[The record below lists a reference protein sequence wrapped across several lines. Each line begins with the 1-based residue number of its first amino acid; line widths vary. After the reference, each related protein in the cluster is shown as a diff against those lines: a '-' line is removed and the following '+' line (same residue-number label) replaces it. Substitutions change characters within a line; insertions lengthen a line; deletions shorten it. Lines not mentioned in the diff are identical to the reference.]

1 MKVKE
6 FKEILSKLP
15 AEADELEVVHNIDE
29 DENNEVYGIVIDVI
43 GIIGNALLLTT
54 RYLVT
59 DENMNLVKIEPHK
72 SPVTPEQIKEFGKQC
87 NCRHLGDE

>member
-15 AEADELEVVHNIDE
+15 AEADELEVVHNLDK
-29 DENNEVYGIVIDVI
+29 DDRGQVFGIVIDVI

-54 RYLVT
+54 KYFVT
-59 DENMNLVKIEPHK
+59 DENMNIIKVEPHK
-72 SPVTPEQIKEFGKQC
+72 SPVTPEQIREFRKQC
-87 NCRHLGDE
+87 NGRHLA

>member
-15 AEADELEVVHNIDE
+15 AEADELEVVHNLDE
-29 DENNEVYGIVIDVI
+29 DDRGQVFGIVIDVI

>member
-6 FKEILSKLP
+6 FKEILAKLP

-29 DENNEVYGIVIDVI
+29 DDKGQVFGIVIDVI

-59 DENMNLVKIEPHK
+59 DENMNVVKIEPYK
-72 SPVTPEQIKEFGKQC
+72 SPVTPEQIRKFGKQC
-87 NCRHLGDE
+87 NGRHLA

>member
-6 FKEILSKLP
+6 FKEILAKLP

-54 RYLVT
+54 KYLVT
-59 DENMNLVKIEPHK
+59 DENMNIIKVEPYK
-72 SPVTPEQIKEFGKQC
+72 SPVIPEQIKEFGKQC
-87 NCRHLGDE
+87 NGRHLA

>member
-87 NCRHLGDE
+87 NARHLGNE

>member
-29 DENNEVYGIVIDVI
+29 NENNEVYGVVIDVI

-59 DENMNLVKIEPHK
+59 DENMNLIKIEPHK
-72 SPVTPEQIKEFGKQC
+72 SPVTPEQIREFGKQC

>member
-6 FKEILSKLP
+6 FKEILAKLP

-29 DENNEVYGIVIDVI
+29 DENNEVHGVVIDVI

-59 DENMNLVKIEPHK
+59 DENMNLIKIEPHK

-87 NCRHLGDE
+87 NARHLGNE

>member
-29 DENNEVYGIVIDVI
+29 NENNEVYGIVIDVI

-54 RYLVT
+54 KYLVT
-59 DENMNLVKIEPHK
+59 DENMNLIKIEPHK
-72 SPVTPEQIKEFGKQC
+72 SPVTPEQIREFGKQC

>member
-54 RYLVT
+54 KYLVT
-59 DENMNLVKIEPHK
+59 DENMNLIKIEPHK

-87 NCRHLGDE
+87 NARHLGDE

>member
-29 DENNEVYGIVIDVI
+29 DDKGQVFGIVIDVI
-43 GIIGNALLLTT
+43 GIVGNALLLTT

-59 DENMNLVKIEPHK
+59 DENMNIVKIEPYK
-72 SPVTPEQIKEFGKQC
+72 SPVTPEQIREFGKQC
-87 NCRHLGDE
+87 NGRHLA

>member
-6 FKEILSKLP
+6 FKEILAKLP

>member
-87 NCRHLGDE
+87 NARHLGDE

>member
-15 AEADELEVVHNIDE
+15 AEADELEVVHNIGE
-29 DENNEVYGIVIDVI
+29 NENNEVYGVVIDVI

-59 DENMNLVKIEPHK
+59 DENMNLIKIEPHK
-72 SPVTPEQIKEFGKQC
+72 SPVTPEQIREFGKQC
-87 NCRHLGDE
+87 NGRHLGEE

>member
-6 FKEILSKLP
+6 FKEILAKLP

-29 DENNEVYGIVIDVI
+29 DDKGQVFGIVIDVI

-59 DENMNLVKIEPHK
+59 DENMNVVKIEPYK

-87 NCRHLGDE
+87 NGRHLA

>member
-29 DENNEVYGIVIDVI
+29 NENNEVYGVVIDVI

-87 NCRHLGDE
+87 NARHLGDE

>member
-29 DENNEVYGIVIDVI
+29 NENNEVYGIVIDVI

-54 RYLVT
+54 KYLVT

-72 SPVTPEQIKEFGKQC
+72 SPVTPEQIREFGKQC
-87 NCRHLGDE
+87 NGRHLGDE

>member
-6 FKEILSKLP
+6 FKEILAKLP

-29 DENNEVYGIVIDVI
+29 DDKGQVFGIVIDVI

-54 RYLVT
+54 KYLVT
-59 DENMNLVKIEPHK
+59 DENMNVVKIEPHK
-72 SPVTPEQIKEFGKQC
+72 SPVTPEQIREFGKQC
-87 NCRHLGDE
+87 NGRHLA